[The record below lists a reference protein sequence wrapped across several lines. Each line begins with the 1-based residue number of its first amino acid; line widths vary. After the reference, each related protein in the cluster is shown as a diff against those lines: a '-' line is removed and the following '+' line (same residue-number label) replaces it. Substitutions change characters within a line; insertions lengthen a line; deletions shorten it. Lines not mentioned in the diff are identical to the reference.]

1 MNRCYKDYTGSDS
14 AAKQEKEPLSKG
26 QEVILQTALKVRV
39 GGGTNFRWKKR
50 KELTADGRK
59 NAMPGTHAVLKKGT
73 SCTILSVVKKAG
85 EVWIQI
91 PSGFICAS
99 KGSSRY
105 VK

>member
-1 MNRCYKDYTGSDS
+1 MR
-14 AAKQEKEPLSKG
+14 
-26 QEVILQTALKVRV
+26 LQTALKVRA
-39 GGGTNFRWKKR
+39 GSGTNFRWKKR

-73 SCTILSVVKKAG
+73 SCTILSVVKKSG

-99 KGSSRY
+99 KGGSRY